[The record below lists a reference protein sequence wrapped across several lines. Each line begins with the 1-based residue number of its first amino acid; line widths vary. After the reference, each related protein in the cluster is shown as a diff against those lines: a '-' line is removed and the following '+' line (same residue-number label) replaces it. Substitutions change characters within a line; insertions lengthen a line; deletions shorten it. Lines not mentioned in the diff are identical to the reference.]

1 MQKFFYLVLA
11 VLLVLT
17 LCGCAK
23 EPTIVGTWEEEIT
36 ITVLG
41 KTEQEGNHPALLRY
55 TFAEDGTGTR
65 EVIPDTIPEHTQTDE
80 FIFAVEGDVLTIT
93 ITSATQSDVPDVP
106 FEYTI
111 KSMTYDS
118 LEIYFYGVTNH
129 LKRVE

>member
-1 MQKFFYLVLA
+1 MRKFFCLMLA

-65 EVIPDTIPEHTQTDE
+65 EVIPDTIPEHTQTDR
-80 FIFAVEGDVLTIT
+80 FTFAVEGDVLTIT
-93 ITSATQSDVPDVP
+93 LTSTTQGDVP

-129 LKRVE
+129 LKRVK